1 MSIHCRLLLAGAF
14 ASVCAIAL
22 ARTDQNSFLNRPA
35 NTVSELISQVNSD
48 KQVADRF
55 MRHFAM
61 SKPDLIDMFSKLKTG
76 RLQSDGV
83 YLVYNVPGW
92 EEVRSRALFF
102 RKGTLVWTD
111 QEGTPVLKAS
121 CGNPM
126 VRGSDIGVATVATGI
141 DAQPVLAYRDLLATS
156 PETSFIEATPNLA
169 APGTVEVN
177 AADVLPTVP
186 STPQVTNGNSFPYI
200 LPLGLGALF
209 GFNNGNTPPVPEP
222 CTMLALSVG
231 GAAMLRARKRSKR

>member
-1 MSIHCRLLLAGAF
+1 MSKLFRLFLAVAFGALCMLSF
-14 ASVCAIAL
+14 

-35 NTVSELISQVNSD
+35 NTVSELISQVKSD
-48 KQVADRF
+48 KEVAGRF

-61 SKPDLIDMFSKLKTG
+61 TKEDVVEMFSKLKIG
-76 RLQSDGV
+76 RLPQDGV

-111 QEGTPVLKAS
+111 QNGTPVLKAS

-126 VRGSDIGVATVATGI
+126 VRGSDIGVAAVATGVKV
-141 DAQPVLAYRDLLATS
+141 QPVLAYRDLAGPT
-156 PETSFIEATPNLA
+156 PETSFIEATPTLA
-169 APGTVEVN
+169 APGNIEVN

-186 STPQVTNGNSFPYI
+186 ATPSVSRESFPYI

-209 GFNNGNTPPVPEP
+209 GFSNGSSPPVPEP
-222 CTMLALSVG
+222 CTLLVLGG
-231 GAAMLRARKRSKR
+231 GAAALARFGKRLKK

>member
-1 MSIHCRLLLAGAF
+1 M
-14 ASVCAIAL
+14 

-35 NTVSELISQVNSD
+35 NTLSDLVSQVKND
-48 KQVADRF
+48 NKVADRY
-55 MRHFAM
+55 MRHFGM
-61 SKPDLIDMFSKLKTG
+61 TKTEVVDMFSSLKIG
-76 RLQSDGV
+76 RLPQDGV

-111 QEGTPVLKAS
+111 QQGTPVMKVS

-141 DAQPVLAYRDLLATS
+141 RVQPNLAYRDLVMET
-156 PETSFIEATPNLA
+156 PETSFIEATPSVA
-169 APGTVEVN
+169 APGNVEVN
-177 AADVLPTVP
+177 AADVLPTTPNV
-186 STPQVTNGNSFPYI
+186 PQVSRSSFPYI

-209 GFNNGNTPPVPEP
+209 GFNNGSSPPVPEP
-222 CTMLALSVG
+222 CSMLVLGAG
-231 GAAMLRARKRSKR
+231 GAALVAARKRKKG